1 VALAQES
8 TGAPEHVAGLGA
20 GGGARRFAL
29 VCAAALAA
37 FLTTGTALATTRC
50 TAPKEL
56 VQFTAPLTN
65 LVKAFRATKLIRI
78 VALGSSSTAGSG
90 ASSPAASYPAQLD
103 DELERRFDGWDFKVM
118 NLGVGG
124 QLASDMLERMD
135 KQVLPREPN
144 LVLWQTG
151 VNDAIRDIGVDSYRK
166 TLKAGVDK
174 LRAHGIDVV
183 LIQMQFYPRSERVQG
198 YTDYLQAMQEIAA
211 REEIPIFRRFSIMKH
226 FIKSGQFTPAQ
237 LLSPDL
243 FHMNDLSYGCLA
255 VLMADAIEDQIAPFL
270 RGRENALA
278 PKGSPAATAP
288 RADAPNAPRLDA
300 PRR

>member
-1 VALAQES
+1 M
-8 TGAPEHVAGLGA
+8 P
-20 GGGARRFAL
+20 
-29 VCAAALAA
+29 
-37 FLTTGTALATTRC
+37 C

-56 VQFTAPLTN
+56 VRFGAPLTN
-65 LVKAFRATKLIRI
+65 LVQAFRTSKLIRI

-90 ASSPAASYPAQLD
+90 ASSPHASYPAQLD
-103 DELERRFDGWDFKVM
+103 DELERRFGGWDFKVT

-135 KQVLPREPN
+135 KHVLPREPH

-151 VNDAIRDIGVDSYRK
+151 VNDAIRDIGIESYRT
-166 TLKAGVDK
+166 TLKTGIEK
-174 LRAHGIDVV
+174 LRGKGIDVILV
-183 LIQMQFYPRSERVQG
+183 QMQFYPKSERVQG
-198 YTDYLQAMQEIAA
+198 YTDYLRVMHEVAAQDEIAV
-211 REEIPIFRRFSIMKH
+211 FRRFSIMKH

-255 VLMADAIEDQIAPFL
+255 GLMADAIEDQVSPFL
-270 RGRENALA
+270 RGRENATA
-278 PKGSPAATAP
+278 PGADAPNAPPSPTATAP
-288 RADAPNAPRLDA
+288 RADAPRGAA

>member
-1 VALAQES
+1 M
-8 TGAPEHVAGLGA
+8 
-20 GGGARRFAL
+20 
-29 VCAAALAA
+29 
-37 FLTTGTALATTRC
+37 
-50 TAPKEL
+50 
-56 VQFTAPLTN
+56 QFTAPLTN

>member
-1 VALAQES
+1 LIAGSALAV
-8 TGAPEHVAGLGA
+8 TPCV
-20 GGGARRFAL
+20 
-29 VCAAALAA
+29 
-37 FLTTGTALATTRC
+37 
-50 TAPKEL
+50 APKEM

-65 LVKAFRATKLIRI
+65 IVKAFRSTKLIRI

-90 ASSPAASYPAQLD
+90 ASSPQASYPAQLD

-135 KQVLPREPN
+135 KHVLPREPH

-151 VNDAIRDIGVDSYRK
+151 VNDAIRDVGVETYRK
-166 TLKAGVDK
+166 TLKAGIDK
-174 LRAHGIDVV
+174 LRAHGIDAV
-183 LIQMQFYPRSERVQG
+183 LIQMQFYPKSERVQG
-198 YTDYLQAMQEIAA
+198 YTDYLRVMHEVAA
-211 REEIPIFRRFSIMKH
+211 AEEIPLFRRFTIMKH
-226 FIKSGQFTPAQ
+226 FIKSGQFTAAQ

-255 VLMADAIEDQIAPFL
+255 GLLADAIEHQVAPFL
-270 RGRENALA
+270 RVRETAIA
-278 PKGSPAATAP
+278 PKGSAP
-288 RADAPNAPRLDA
+288 RADTPHA

>member
-1 VALAQES
+1 M
-8 TGAPEHVAGLGA
+8 
-20 GGGARRFAL
+20 
-29 VCAAALAA
+29 
-37 FLTTGTALATTRC
+37 
-50 TAPKEL
+50 

-103 DELERRFDGWDFKVM
+103 DELERRFAGWDFKVM

-151 VNDAIRDIGVDSYRK
+151 VNDAIRDIGIDSYRK

-174 LRAHGIDVV
+174 LRAHGIDVI
-183 LIQMQFYPRSERVQG
+183 LIQMQFYPKSERVQG

-255 VLMADAIEDQIAPFL
+255 VLMAEGIEDQVAPFL